1 MTFRARLASLTAA
14 VMIAGG
20 AVMASA
26 PSADAATCYQSMWR
40 INSRGTCV
48 KYIQQLVN
56 YFGPTK
62 PALVVDGA
70 FGPKTDA
77 AVRALQRIF
86 VLRVDGIVG
95 PQTWNVI
102 CYPQAGP
109 GPIPGFPYSAAKAA
123 GCPLS

>member
-1 MTFRARLASLTAA
+1 MTFRARLASLTAS

-20 AVMASA
+20 AVMVSA

-56 YFGPTK
+56 YFGYTK

-77 AVRALQRIF
+77 AVRTLQRWF

-109 GPIPGFPYSAAKAA
+109 GPIPGFPYAAAKAA
-123 GCPLS
+123 GCPLY